1 MTRLILPDTNL
12 FFECKALEQLPWSE
26 LGDGPFVILLT
37 KPVLDEID
45 EHKKSG
51 NRTRR
56 RAVEIFGRIREMLRA
71 KVQEECV
78 ETEGAE
84 VSLRLAGRLSVGN
97 EPLDGLNL
105 SKNDDRLIAILS
117 ELVANGEDAFL
128 LTHDTGP
135 ASTAE
140 GYGLP
145 FYLIPDHWLRPA
157 EATPEEKQ
165 VKALESELTA
175 YRQSEPILALQLA
188 GRSERTPTV
197 TRALEVLTPLDD
209 EDITAAIEALKTAHP
224 LKTDYSDPPKAPP
237 VLKAGSVILSDSI
250 RYEAPSQD
258 DQQVYKEKTYPAWL
272 DACRAVFA
280 SLHRVKRTTAPT
292 SLIIELENEGSRPAH
307 GVRITFEAQGGIWM
321 KRPNRDEDDE
331 ETDSESN
338 ATTPEPDLPELPTPP
353 KPPAWRTVIV
363 EQTHSIPAVG
373 SAAQS
378 LADLARGN
386 LLGLPK
392 GVQAMLGADDRIR
405 RMGLGDGGLHDRY
418 VPTLPNLRIPSP
430 HIPPPHDP
438 EAFYYDHWRPS
449 VPVSSGALTCDR
461 LRHQNGTETF
471 EVEVLFQDGAAINAS
486 ILCRVHADNLTQ
498 PASLRIRIEQTVQER
513 KPIEELQEVLRR
525 AGAE

>member
-26 LGDGPFVILLT
+26 LGEGPFVILLT

-71 KVQEECV
+71 KVQEERI
-78 ETEGAE
+78 EIEGAE
-84 VSLRLAGRLSVGN
+84 VSLRLAGHLSVGN
-97 EPLDGLNL
+97 KPPDGLNL

-117 ELVANGEDAFL
+117 ELLANGEDAFL

-140 GYGLP
+140 GCRLP
-145 FYLIPDHWLRPA
+145 FHLIPDHWLRPA
-157 EATPEEKQ
+157 EATPEEKK
-165 VKALESELTA
+165 VRELEGKLTA
-175 YRQSEPILALQLA
+175 YRQSEPILALQIA

-197 TRALEVLTPLDD
+197 TRALEVLAPLDD

-237 VLKAGSVILSDSI
+237 VLKAGSVILSDRI

-258 DQQVYKEKTYPAWL
+258 DQQVYREKTYPAWL

-280 SLHRVKRTTAPT
+280 SLHRVKRTNAPT

-321 KRPNRDEDDE
+321 KRPNGDEDDE
-331 ETDSESN
+331 ETDSEAN
-338 ATTPEPDLPELPTPP
+338 VTTPEPDLPELPTPP
-353 KPPAWRTVIV
+353 KPPAWRKVIV
-363 EQTHSIPAVG
+363 EKAHSIPADG
-373 SAAQS
+373 SASQS
-378 LADLARGN
+378 LADLARDD
-386 LLGLPK
+386 LFGLPK
-392 GVQAMLGADDRIR
+392 GVLAMLDADDRLR

-418 VPTLPNLRIPSP
+418 VPTAPNLGIPAP
-430 HIPPPHDP
+430 YIPPHDP
-438 EAFYYDHWRPS
+438 EAFYYDHWSPR

-471 EVEVLFQDGAAINAS
+471 EVEILFQDDAAVNAS

-513 KPIEELQEVLRR
+513 KPIEELQEILRR